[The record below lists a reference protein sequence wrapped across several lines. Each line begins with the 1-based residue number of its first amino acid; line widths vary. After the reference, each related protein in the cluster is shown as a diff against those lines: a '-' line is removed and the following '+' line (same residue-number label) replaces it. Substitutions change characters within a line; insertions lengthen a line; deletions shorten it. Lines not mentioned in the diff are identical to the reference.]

1 MFSCGQAPRAPE
13 DVHIKDYMPEVRSP
27 VYRRGRLAQHW
38 RLRRR
43 LWKSFVTLT
52 SFVHA
57 WAVEWPRAC
66 AYWSWHQTDRFLS
79 SCPYTLHDVP
89 VDGCALEMR
98 GRDHLLI
105 AKRWRVVTTHPAVA
119 EGIRVYRCSGK
130 HEHSKDFDLKSTQH
144 YPVELVKSFFAA
156 LRP

>member
-1 MFSCGQAPRAPE
+1 MLGRLSGRVRVLIGLGIRLTVSCLRAPT
-13 DVHIKDYMPEVRSP
+13 HFTMFRLMGVR
-27 VYRRGRLAQHW
+27 LN
-38 RLRRR
+38 
-43 LWKSFVTLT
+43 
-52 SFVHA
+52 
-57 WAVEWPRAC
+57 
-66 AYWSWHQTDRFLS
+66 
-79 SCPYTLHDVP
+79 
-89 VDGCALEMR
+89 

-144 YPVELVKSFFAA
+144 YPVELVESFFAA